1 MFHRLGI
8 SEVFLAFGILQ
19 CHFILLSY
27 LPFLYLPSCPLYLF
41 LHARK
46 ELSHGTAPPA
56 PWLNDIFKICRFI
69 RMHVVSSY
77 VKEDTSVSWPTWC
90 QGWLQVT
97 TWDQWS
103 VHKFYLCK
111 FRKAHSHG
119 LTRFCLFSALRNAQS
134 SHASFPLSWVHT
146 GGKKSWREQFFCRPI
161 GAGWTLQRPYLVW
174 VGIGVATVD
183 WWHRLIWAFSLV
195 RKSHFCFLLLF
206 LTFPKSD
213 KPVFA

>member
-41 LHARK
+41 LHAKK

-103 VHKFYLCK
+103 VPFIYVNLGRH
-111 FRKAHSHG
+111 
-119 LTRFCLFSALRNAQS
+119 TVMALLG
-134 SHASFPLSWVHT
+134 F
-146 GGKKSWREQFFCRPI
+146 
-161 GAGWTLQRPYLVW
+161 
-174 VGIGVATVD
+174 
-183 WWHRLIWAFSLV
+183 AFSL
-195 RKSHFCFLLLF
+195 HFEMHNHLMLHFLWAESTQEAKNLEESSF
-206 LTFPKSD
+206 
-213 KPVFA
+213 FADP